1 MFSNLMYIIMYT
13 GSEGVTQW
21 DYLSLSLATCNTRYH
36 TGADSFLDKSD
47 RFYIF
52 VDANVAPLKG
62 ESDVVS
68 LTRKSSRFVE
78 KREWL
83 CKKIKK
89 VSNAWISTSLS
100 RLFKLL

>member
-13 GSEGVTQW
+13 GSEGVTRW
-21 DYLSLSLATCNTRYH
+21 DYLSLSLSTCNTRYH

-78 KREWL
+78 KRE

-89 VSNAWISTSLS
+89 VSNAWISSWISTKETY
-100 RLFKLL
+100 F